1 MDAEDERRMYRRER
15 RDGAPGLVIR
25 PLAANDAAA
34 FRTLRITALRESP
47 DAFTASIEEEAAL
60 SDDEMAA
67 RAVPEAP
74 GVFLGAFAGGELV
87 GMAGYIANARPKTR
101 HKGVMV
107 AVYVAPQWR
116 AEKLGRRLVEAVIG
130 HARSVG
136 ATLLHCTVRA
146 DNVPARRLYL
156 SLGFVPYGLER
167 DAVLVDGRY
176 VDDELLALDLRNG
189 RTGDPRSV

>member
-1 MDAEDERRMYRRER
+1 MDTGDDRRMNQRAL
-15 RDGAPGLVIR
+15 RDAGPRPVIR
-25 PLAANDAAA
+25 LLTANDAAA
-34 FRTLRITALRESP
+34 FRALRIMALRESP
-47 DAFTASIEEEAAL
+47 DAFTASIEEEEAF

-74 GVFLGAFAGGELV
+74 GLFLGVFVGNELV
-87 GMAGYIANARPKTR
+87 GMAGYIANPRPKTR

-116 AEKLGRRLVEAVIG
+116 AEKLGRRLVEAVVD

-167 DAVLVDGRY
+167 DAIFADGRFF
-176 VDDELLALDLRNG
+176 DDELLALDLRDGSHRGN
-189 RTGDPRSV
+189 

>member
-1 MDAEDERRMYRRER
+1 MT
-15 RDGAPGLVIR
+15 GTQTSNIVIR
-25 PLAANDAAA
+25 PLTVDNAAA
-34 FRTLRITALRESP
+34 FRALRIMALRESP
-47 DAFTASIEEEAAL
+47 DAFTASIEEEKAL
-60 SDDEMAA
+60 SDAEMAA

-74 GVFLGAFAGGELV
+74 GVFLGAFTGKELV

-101 HKGVMV
+101 HKGVMI

-146 DNVPARRLYL
+146 DNLPARRLYL

-167 DAVLVDGRY
+167 DAIFADGRFF
-176 VDDELLALDLRNG
+176 DDELLALDLRDG
-189 RTGDPRSV
+189 SHTGN

>member
-1 MDAEDERRMYRRER
+1 MDAEDERRINQRER
-15 RDGAPGLVIR
+15 RDSASGPVIR
-25 PLAANDAAA
+25 PLTANDAAV
-34 FRTLRITALRESP
+34 FRTLRIMALRESP
-47 DAFTASIEEEAAL
+47 DVFTASIEEEEAF
-60 SDDEMAA
+60 SEDEMAA

-87 GMAGYIANARPKTR
+87 GMAGYIANSRPKTR

-116 AEKLGRRLVEAVIG
+116 AEKLGHQLVEAVIG

-167 DAVLVDGRY
+167 DAIFADGRFF
-176 VDDELLALDLRNG
+176 DDELLALDLRNG
-189 RTGDPRSV
+189 LHAGN